1 MVRVEDAI
9 VARLESHGHKFEIF
23 LDPEA
28 ADRIKEKGTVDLV
41 NDVALDEIYKD
52 ARKGEKAGE
61 DSLREVFKTSDISEI
76 IVEIVRKGQI
86 QLTTEQRHQMTERKR
101 KQIID
106 TIARESINPQTN
118 APHPPARIS
127 QAIDDAKI
135 HIDPFKSVSEQV
147 QIVLK
152 GIKPLLPIRM
162 EKTRLAVKLTG
173 DAYGKVYGE
182 IVREGY
188 LMKEEWAKDGSW
200 VGLLEVPAGMASEI
214 MGALSRRGQDN
225 IEIKVVKGK

>member
-23 LDPEA
+23 VDPDATE
-28 ADRIKEKGTVDLV
+28 RIKDGNLDLA

-52 ARKGEKAGE
+52 AKKGEKAGE
-61 DSLREVFKTSDISEI
+61 DSLKEVFKTTDISEI
-76 IVEIVRKGQI
+76 IIEIVRKGQI
-86 QLTTEQRHQMTERKR
+86 QLTTDQRHQMTDRKR

-118 APHPPARIS
+118 APHPPSRIS
-127 QAIDDAKI
+127 QAIDEARI
-135 HIDPFKSVSEQV
+135 HIDPFKGVGEQV

-152 GIKPLLPIRM
+152 AIKPLLPIRM
-162 EKTRLAVKLTG
+162 EKTKLAVKLSG

-182 IVREGY
+182 IARGGY
-188 LMKEEWAKDGSW
+188 LVKEEWGKDGSW
-200 VGLLEVPAGMASEI
+200 MGLLEVPAGMTGEI

-225 IEIKVVKGK
+225 IEIRIVKGR

>member
-23 LDPEA
+23 VDPEA
-28 ADRIKEKGTVDLV
+28 TDRIKDGNVDLA

-61 DSLREVFKTSDISEI
+61 ESLKEVFKTTDISEI
-76 IVEIVRKGQI
+76 IIEIVRKGQI

-101 KQIID
+101 KQVIE

-118 APHPPARIS
+118 TPHPPQRIS
-127 QAIDDAKI
+127 QAIDEAKI
-135 HIDPFKSVSEQV
+135 HIDPFKGVGEQV

-152 GIKPLLPIRM
+152 AIKPLIPIRM
-162 EKTRLAVKLTG
+162 EKTKLAVRLTG

-182 IVREGY
+182 IVRGGY
-188 LMKEEWAKDGSW
+188 LVKEEWAKDGAW
-200 VGLLEVPAGMASEI
+200 IGLLEVPSGMTGEI

-225 IEIKVVKGK
+225 IEIKIVKGR

>member
-23 LDPEA
+23 VDPDATEK
-28 ADRIKEKGTVDLV
+28 IKEGNLDLA

-52 ARKGEKAGE
+52 AKKGEKAGE
-61 DSLREVFKTSDISEI
+61 DSLKEVFKTTDISQI
-76 IVEIVRKGQI
+76 IIEIVRKGQI
-86 QLTTEQRHQMTERKR
+86 QLTTEQRHQMTEMKR
-101 KQIID
+101 KQIIE

-127 QAIDDAKI
+127 QAIDDAKL
-135 HIDPFKSVSEQV
+135 HIDPFKGVGEQV
-147 QIVLK
+147 QTVLK
-152 GIKPLLPIRM
+152 AIKPLLPIRM
-162 EKTRLAVKLTG
+162 EKTKLAVKLTG

-182 IVREGY
+182 IARGGY
-188 LMKEEWAKDGSW
+188 LVKEEWGSDGSW

-214 MGALSRRGQDN
+214 MGALSRRGQDD
-225 IEIKVVKGK
+225 IEIKVVKGR

>member
-23 LDPEA
+23 VDPEA
-28 ADRIKEKGTVDLV
+28 TEKIREGKLDLS

-61 DSLREVFKTSDISEI
+61 ESLKEVFGTTDISEI
-76 IVEIVRKGQI
+76 IIEIVKRGQI

-101 KQIID
+101 KQIIE

-118 APHPPARIS
+118 TPHPPARIA
-127 QAIDDAKI
+127 QALEETKI
-135 HIDPFKSVSEQV
+135 HIDPFKGVGEQV
-147 QIVLK
+147 QAVLK
-152 GIKPLLPIRM
+152 AIKPLLPIRM
-162 EKTRLAVKLTG
+162 EKTKLAVRLTG

-182 IVREGY
+182 IARLGY
-188 LMKEEWAKDGSW
+188 LVKEEWAKDGSW
-200 VGLLEVPAGMASEI
+200 IGLLEVPAGIAGEI
-214 MGALSRRGQDN
+214 MGALSRKGQDN
-225 IEIKVVKGK
+225 IEIKVVNGR